1 MLWIGLTILILVAL
15 GYPALLRG
23 RVGNPAAQAFDGW
36 IYAHRGC
43 YDITGKTPVPEN
55 SRPAFRR
62 AVEKGVGVELD
73 VHLLADGGLAVIHD
87 SNLERMT
94 GHTGVVEDLTLDQ
107 LAECHLAGTEETIP
121 TFQEVLEIL
130 DGQVPVIIELKSYQK
145 NQAALC
151 QAACQA
157 MENYTG
163 AYCMESFDPFV
174 VQWLR
179 KNRPDILRGQLSEN
193 LNNEKAQ
200 VKLSKL
206 EAFGGT
212 YLLLNSL
219 TRPDFIA
226 YKFQDRGN
234 LSNRICHEVW
244 GMKGASWTLRSQE
257 ELDTA
262 RREDLWPIY
271 EGFEPD
277 ADTSEEE

>member
-1 MLWIGLTILILVAL
+1 MLWIFLTIVILLAL
-15 GYPALLRG
+15 GYPALMRG

-36 IYAHRGC
+36 LYAHRGC
-43 YDITGKTPVPEN
+43 YDTTGKTPVPEN

-87 SNLERMT
+87 SKLERMT
-94 GHTGVVEDLTLDQ
+94 GRTGLVEDLTVDQ

-130 DGQVPVIIELKSYQK
+130 GGKVPVIIELKVQAH
-145 NQAALC
+145 NQDALC
-151 QAACQA
+151 RAVCQA
-157 MENYTG
+157 VENYPG
-163 AYCMESFDPFV
+163 AYCMESFDPFAV
-174 VQWLR
+174 LWLR
-179 KNRPDILRGQLSEN
+179 KNRPDILRGQLSEQ

-200 VKLSKL
+200 VKLSRF

-212 YLLLNSL
+212 YLLMNPL

-226 YKFQDRGN
+226 YKFEDRGN
-234 LSNRICHEVW
+234 LSNRICHDLW
-244 GMKGASWTLRSQE
+244 GMKGASWTLHSQE

-277 ADTSEEE
+277 ADDAEE